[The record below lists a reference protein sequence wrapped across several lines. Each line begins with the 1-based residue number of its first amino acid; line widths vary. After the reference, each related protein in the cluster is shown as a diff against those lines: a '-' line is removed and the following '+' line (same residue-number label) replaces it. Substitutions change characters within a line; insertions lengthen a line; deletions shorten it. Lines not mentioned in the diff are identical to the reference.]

1 MPGRTRK
8 RTPGAGGTEAQ
19 RRKKTREELDKELDA
34 FLNDR
39 D

>member
-1 MPGRTRK
+1 MHEEEDI
-8 RTPGAGGTEAQ
+8 GTQPVEPP
-19 RRKKTREELDKELDA
+19 RKKTREELDKELDA